1 MSSKEETLMEK
12 SSTRKDRRR
21 RRSPGLTR
29 RGNIWWIDKRLKG
42 LDSPLRESTGTSD
55 LEEAERYLAKRV
67 SDIRNATIY
76 GMRLERTF
84 QEAAVKYLEENTHKR
99 SLHVDAENLTT
110 VMPFIKDLSLQRV
123 HDSSLRPFVKYQL
136 DKGLSQ
142 GTINRRLA
150 IVRRI
155 LNLAARSWR
164 DEHGLTWLETAP
176 LITLP
181 SYEPRQSYVLSWEEQ
196 KALFQ
201 RLPDY
206 LSQACLFD
214 VNCGAREQEVCQL
227 RWDWEV
233 QFGDRSLFVLP
244 KQLTKNKQDRILVPN
259 DSAQTVL
266 NEVRHLHG
274 EYVFSYRGKRLGNL
288 RTTAW
293 RKAWVASGLPQE
305 KMIRQGV
312 HNLRHT
318 YATRLRAAGVSHE
331 DRKDLLG
338 HSSGSMTTHYSQ
350 AEVSNLIAAS
360 NKACEEM
367 AMPLLTLARVRSAHL
382 SNSHNSPTVDNIE
395 GLEVEGKSGSKN

>member
-1 MSSKEETLMEK
+1 MEK
-12 SSTRKDRRR
+12 SSTGKNRAR
-21 RRSPGLTR
+21 RRSPGLTQ

-55 LEEAERYLAKRV
+55 LEEAERYLAKRI

-99 SLHVDAENLTT
+99 SLHVDAENLTS

-227 RWDWEV
+227 RWDWEI
-233 QFGDRSLFVLP
+233 QFEDRSLFVLP

-259 DSAQTVL
+259 DVAQTVL

-274 EYVFSYRGKRLGNL
+274 EYVFSYKGKRL
-288 RTTAW
+288 
-293 RKAWVASGLPQE
+293 
-305 KMIRQGV
+305 
-312 HNLRHT
+312 
-318 YATRLRAAGVSHE
+318 
-331 DRKDLLG
+331 
-338 HSSGSMTTHYSQ
+338 
-350 AEVSNLIAAS
+350 AEFAN
-360 NKACEEM
+360 N
-367 AMPLLTLARVRSAHL
+367 
-382 SNSHNSPTVDNIE
+382 
-395 GLEVEGKSGSKN
+395 GLEKSVGSQWLAPRENDPPRGT

>member
-1 MSSKEETLMEK
+1 MPKYALSHHNPVGKRGIGFDRLELDAYATYTKQAVGCPPKRKPLWKNHQQEK
-12 SSTRKDRRR
+12 TEAKA
-21 RRSPGLTR
+21 RRSPGLTK

-55 LEEAERYLAKRV
+55 LEEAERYLAKRI

-99 SLHVDAENLTT
+99 SLHVDAENLTS

-123 HDSSLRPFVKYQL
+123 HDSSLRPFVKHQL

-196 KALFQ
+196 RALFQ

-233 QFGDRSLFVLP
+233 QFEVGRCLF
-244 KQLTKNKQDRILVPN
+244 
-259 DSAQTVL
+259 
-266 NEVRHLHG
+266 
-274 EYVFSYRGKRLGNL
+274 YR
-288 RTTAW
+288 
-293 RKAWVASGLPQE
+293 
-305 KMIRQGV
+305 
-312 HNLRHT
+312 
-318 YATRLRAAGVSHE
+318 
-331 DRKDLLG
+331 
-338 HSSGSMTTHYSQ
+338 
-350 AEVSNLIAAS
+350 
-360 NKACEEM
+360 
-367 AMPLLTLARVRSAHL
+367 
-382 SNSHNSPTVDNIE
+382 NS
-395 GLEVEGKSGSKN
+395 